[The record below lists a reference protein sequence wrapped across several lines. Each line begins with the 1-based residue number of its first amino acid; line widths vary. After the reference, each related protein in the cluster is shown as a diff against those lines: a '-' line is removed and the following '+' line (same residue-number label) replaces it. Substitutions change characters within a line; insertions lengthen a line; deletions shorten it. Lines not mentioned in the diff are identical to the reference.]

1 MLVRSAPISESEKQ
15 EAQPDVPCCN
25 SKNKDG
31 HFGTRIS
38 KSGNGAFPEHRY
50 DSGTSPG
57 LRHQAST
64 KAPKHQRTKAPKH
77 RSTKHLSPSTKHQAP
92 STKRQQPSTKRQA
105 PSTNHQTPTTKRQAP
120 SAKRHHKKKDRTK
133 TKPAKKQSI
142 KEAANERAEEAT
154 KQGRKT
160 VKEEGEAGQ
169 DDACKVS
176 TNFGI
181 RKARSAAR
189 CPLL

>member
-1 MLVRSAPISESEKQ
+1 MSLVVIRRTKMVTLGPEFQNLATEHFQSTDTTRAPVLVCAIKQ
-15 EAQPDVPCCN
+15 
-25 SKNKDG
+25 
-31 HFGTRIS
+31 
-38 KSGNGAFPEHRY
+38 
-50 DSGTSPG
+50 
-57 LRHQAST
+57 
-64 KAPKHQRTKAPKH
+64 APKHQSTKAPKH

-142 KEAANERAEEAT
+142 KAAANERAGEAT

>member
-64 KAPKHQRTKAPKH
+64 NAPKTKAPKHQTPIA
-77 RSTKHLSPSTKHQAP
+77 KHQAP
-92 STKRQQPSTKRQA
+92 NTKRQSPSANNQA
-105 PSTNHQTPTTKRQAP
+105 PSANHQPPTTNHQTPTTKRQAP

-142 KEAANERAEEAT
+142 KAAANERAGEAT